1 MQEKEI
7 PSLVPVKKEKEALA
21 SVAVTE
27 NETSMAACPVAME
40 TGQFT
45 DEQLAEAWHNF
56 RNKKLQEKISD
67 SLKMVLKQELTRK
80 GETELEITIST
91 EIERKFF
98 QGAETELVQFLRK
111 ELGNDS
117 ITLVSTIKATEAKQ
131 RLYTDKEKFNYLS
144 EKQPLLLKLKERLFL
159 DTDF

>member
-1 MQEKEI
+1 MLEKEI
-7 PSLVPVKKEKEALA
+7 PSLVPVKKEKETVA
-21 SVAVTE
+21 SAPATE
-27 NETSMAACPVAME
+27 NEAPLAAGPEIPE
-40 TGQFT
+40 TGNFT
-45 DEQLAEAWHNF
+45 DEQLTEAWHKF

-67 SLKMVLKQELTRK
+67 SLKMVLKQELTRR

-91 EIERKFF
+91 EIERKFL

-117 ITLVSTIKATEAKQ
+117 ITLVSTIKAAEARQ